1 MRKQLIPLAVWWGL
15 TIGWTGL
22 CLFLSWQTGEDTG
35 SFSLALATLLLKLLS
50 FVGYHTDLAAFHMFL
65 RTSAHFGVFFL
76 AGFFFGGATESLWQL
91 IPAGRPLRP
100 LCALLVGLV
109 ALFADVPKIWI
120 PGRHLQW
127 DESALNACGALCG
140 YLLLTMAA
148 ALLRHWKQRSRLKV

>member
-15 TIGWTGL
+15 AIGWTGL
-22 CLFLSWQTGEDTG
+22 CFFLSWQTGEDTG
-35 SFSLALATLLLKLLS
+35 SFSLALSALLLKLLG
-50 FVGYHTDLAAFHMFL
+50 FVGFHADPTAFHMFL

-91 IPAGRPLRP
+91 VPARRFFRP
-100 LCALLVGLV
+100 LCATLLGLM

-140 YLLLTMAA
+140 YLLVLAA
-148 ALLRHWKQRSRLKV
+148 SALLCRRKRRRAV